1 MTVQDGM
8 RNRRQLGRAKALN
21 VTLYDAD
28 IAIVDGA
35 DHGSAGRS
43 ATIRRIIREWAQLRE
58 PERMLVD
65 TPGEYMTAQVGE

>member
-1 MTVQDGM
+1 M
-8 RNRRQLGRAKALN
+8 RRARERGSARKLN
-21 VTLYDAD
+21 FTLYDID
-28 IAIVDGA
+28 IKILDAA
-35 DHGSAGRS
+35 DHSSAGRS